1 MIRRRLV
8 LGVACVGASVV
19 VGVAAIRL
27 ARSGQP
33 PHDQPPSAVRREASE
48 YGNGVRSGGVA
59 SPGSVEPGHGVARP
73 SVAPRRPPVPA
84 DLEAVFDG
92 SADTIPRMKAVDA
105 LHRGLSVDAL
115 SALRWLLRKPDEDEA
130 LRNNVANK
138 LRQCG
143 EPNLVADLTAMAF
156 DEEQTPKWRNYC
168 VQHLYT
174 CYEDAKKPDPAIVD
188 TLFEAAACDEK
199 LVRICAVWSLA
210 RAATHRD
217 ESKRPGAQTVA
228 RVRAAAL
235 AALRQKGADFLITTA
250 GVQSCALLGLAEA
263 LPEIRAL
270 AASDETKPTHL
281 RIVAVAALA
290 DLGDETDL
298 ALLDRLA
305 SSAAGQL
312 KGAAALA
319 AKKVGQRAASRGPTP

>member
-8 LGVACVGASVV
+8 LGVACVGASVL

-92 SADTIPRMKAVDA
+92 SADTIARMKAVDA

-143 EPNLVADLTAMAF
+143 EPNLVADLTA
-156 DEEQTPKWRNYC
+156 D
-168 VQHLYT
+168 
-174 CYEDAKKPDPAIVD
+174 DGD
-188 TLFEAAACDEK
+188 
-199 LVRICAVWSLA
+199 
-210 RAATHRD
+210 AATTAPIYRLGVRRD
-217 ESKRPGAQTVA
+217 GEASSLREIVGSALGDPGVSRTDLRIAQ
-228 RVRAAAL
+228 
-235 AALRQKGADFLITTA
+235 GSSGEIYITTKQDGMVRTLTPIPEPGGIA
-250 GVQSCALLGLAEA
+250 SLLA
-263 LPEIRAL
+263 
-270 AASDETKPTHL
+270 
-281 RIVAVAALA
+281 
-290 DLGDETDL
+290 
-298 ALLDRLA
+298 
-305 SSAAGQL
+305 
-312 KGAAALA
+312 GAAFLA
-319 AKKVGQRAASRGPTP
+319 VLGRRRARS